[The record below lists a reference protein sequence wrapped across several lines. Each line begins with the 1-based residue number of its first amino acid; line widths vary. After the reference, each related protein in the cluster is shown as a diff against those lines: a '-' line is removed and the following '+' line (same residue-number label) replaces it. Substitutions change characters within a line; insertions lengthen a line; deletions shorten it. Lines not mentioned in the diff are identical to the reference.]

1 MNKERVFASNIT
13 VRLLN
18 VLAVLGITV
27 LLSRLLGV
35 EGYGAFAFL
44 VANVSLL
51 NLVSGLGSDAG
62 ITYVTASGK
71 LILPRINNLVYRII
85 VLQLLVVLLVEM
97 VSWMAWH
104 HSLLFPQT
112 GRNAWWI
119 APLLLMAIAV
129 SEKFN
134 ALLNGSHR
142 YSLSSAIVVSSNL
155 LLLVILIILYAG
167 KLAKPPLFYIQLYTS
182 ASVLQAV
189 LLVLAWKLLA
199 RQTLAA
205 GKTDA
210 ADRKTFFSYSLV
222 SFFSNVIQFIAYR
235 VDYWILEYYR
245 GSEELGWYSLAVR
258 VAQLFWILPLLLA
271 GIIFPAVAGRSGLF
285 DVRRLLVLIRWM
297 NLANVVAALA
307 VWLLAPTLLPVV
319 FGVAFTPSVALLFWL
334 LPGVILFCMT
344 TILCAYF
351 AADRQLRFN
360 FYTSLVCVSVITVLD
375 LLLIPGYGMQGA
387 AIASTI
393 GYGTCSI
400 FCVALFSFHY
410 KVRWTDLLIP
420 GAHDIRAIRKFVSI
434 TFQR

>member
-1 MNKERVFASNIT
+1 MNKERVFASTIT
-13 VRLLN
+13 VRLVN
-18 VLAVLGITV
+18 VLAVLGSTV

-71 LILPRINNLVYRII
+71 LIVPRINNLVYRII
-85 VLQLLVVLLVEM
+85 LLQLFVVLLVEA

-112 GRNAWWI
+112 DRSAWWI
-119 APLLLMAIAV
+119 APLLLVTIAV

-142 YSLSSAIVVSSNL
+142 YSLSSVIVVSSNL
-155 LLLVILIILYAG
+155 LLLGMLLVFYAG
-167 KLAKPPLFYIQLYTS
+167 KLAKPPIFYIQLYTG
-182 ASVLQAV
+182 ASLLQAI
-189 LLVLAWKLLA
+189 LLVLAWKMLA
-199 RQTLAA
+199 GQTLAA

-210 ADRKTFFSYSLV
+210 ADRKTFFSYSLL

-285 DVRRLLVLIRWM
+285 DMGRLLVLIRWM
-297 NLANVVAALA
+297 NLANLVAALA
-307 VWLLAPTLLPVV
+307 VWLFAPTVLPLV
-319 FGVAFTPSVALLFWL
+319 FGVAFTPSVTLLLWL
-334 LPGVILFCMT
+334 LPGVVLFCIT

-360 FYTSLVCVSVITVLD
+360 FFTSLVCVTIITVLD
-375 LLLIPGYGMQGA
+375 FLLIPAYGMKGA
-387 AIASTI
+387 AIASAI

-400 FCVALFSFHY
+400 FCITLFCSHY
-410 KVRWTDLLIP
+410 KIRWTDLLIP